1 MGTGQC
7 GLGRQPGGQCTV
19 LLGIHYLNA
28 TSVCAIPSL
37 LECSTFTPRTS
48 ASYVSPSC
56 YSTCSQRQHRCG
68 PLRVTLKISTARKS
82 GHAQVLLPHQSAP
95 FRDGSSPPPNTRFL
109 PVPLQSPHTK
119 YQLDRFIRFCRACA
133 SDHQTHEPRYIV
145 NNIAVSHSDV
155 I

>member
-1 MGTGQC
+1 MGTGQW
-7 GLGRQPGGQCTV
+7 GLGGQPGGQCTV

-48 ASYVSPSC
+48 ASYISPSC

-95 FRDGSSPPPNTRFL
+95 FRDGSSRPPNTQFC
-109 PVPLQSPHTK
+109 PSP
-119 YQLDRFIRFCRACA
+119 CRVRTPSTMLIGSSVFAGLALLTTRRTHAA
-133 SDHQTHEPRYIV
+133 SC
-145 NNIAVSHSDV
+145 
-155 I
+155 